1 MKKRIAFIIGL
12 VCLTIFSVIA
22 CNKSK
27 DEHVFVS
34 HAEVVAT
41 CQTSGNKAYFT
52 CLHCDK
58 IFDLD
63 KNEIDEIPTVDM
75 LEHDFEIKLGEPS
88 TCSTKGTIDRYECG
102 ACKKIFDLNKE
113 EITSIE
119 KDLDGY
125 NHFGNATYSIAKKP
139 AKLKYNVGDKFDSAG
154 MVISSKCE
162 KCNGVILDNQY
173 ITVEYPTE
181 NATAFNIGDNK
192 VFLKYQGVVLTIEGI
207 TVIKPEVVL
216 QGVKSTYTTTC
227 NTPISLDGI
236 ISSVIGAEIKCE
248 YIKGANQI
256 VSPFELEKGEY
267 KVRIYVEDAEN
278 YFGTETVAT
287 LIVNHEYKKRQDEN
301 VVGLVCA
308 CKDAV
313 FTIENGKTVFVDKDN
328 PLIDLGSLFYGDVDY
343 AISSVK
349 KIDANKLVDIEGT
362 KQGNVYLYSKDLY
375 GQTGLYL
382 SVTYTVN
389 GEDYTA
395 KVISKFNKVES
406 KLQIGNMQYLGIQNE
421 YGDVYSVTQDNG
433 LIESSDKRPL
443 TAFFK
448 SEMLNCM
455 PDGYDYFEFW
465 IYNPTDVD
473 YSVHFAGDG
482 ENGWMNSS
490 SADTFLAKKS
500 WTKVTIS
507 KADVQNNAFGTWYL
521 YIFGGNNDG
530 AKQEGW
536 QISTV
541 YAVKAL

>member
-119 KDLDGY
+119 KDIDGY
-125 NHFGNATYSIAKKP
+125 NHSGNATYSIVKKP

-154 MVISSKCE
+154 MVISSKCD

-248 YIKGANQI
+248 YVKGANQI

-287 LIVNHEYKKRQDEN
+287 LNVNHEYKKRQDEK

-308 CKDAV
+308 CKDAI

-328 PLIDLGSLFYGDVDY
+328 PLIDLGSLFDGDVDY

-349 KIDANKLVDIEGT
+349 KIDANKLVDIDGT

-406 KLQIGNMQYLGIQNE
+406 ELQIGNMQYLGIQNE

-541 YAVKAL
+541 YAVKSL